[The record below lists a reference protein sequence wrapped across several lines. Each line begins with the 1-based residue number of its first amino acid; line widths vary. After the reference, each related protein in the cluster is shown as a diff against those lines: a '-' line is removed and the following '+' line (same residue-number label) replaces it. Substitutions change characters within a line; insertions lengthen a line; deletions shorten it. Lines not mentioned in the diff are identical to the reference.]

1 MMTTNVPW
9 REHLPDEAPCSAS
22 RDPFTSLV
30 SISLLDVIHSL
41 FLLLLL
47 LLFKELLQI
56 HFILD
61 LLSVIVKFRIQFEI
75 SRNWKISVGI

>member
-1 MMTTNVPW
+1 MFPC
-9 REHLPDEAPCSAS
+9 REHLPDEGPCSAS

-41 FLLLLL
+41 FLLLL

>member
-9 REHLPDEAPCSAS
+9 REHLPDESPCSAS

>member
-1 MMTTNVPW
+1 MMMTNVPW
-9 REHLPDEAPCSAS
+9 REHLPDEGPCSAS

>member
-9 REHLPDEAPCSAS
+9 REHLPDEGPCSAS

-30 SISLLDVIHSL
+30 SISLLDVIPSL
-41 FLLLLL
+41 FLLLL

>member
-1 MMTTNVPW
+1 MTTNVPW
-9 REHLPDEAPCSAS
+9 REHLPDEGPCSAS

-41 FLLLLL
+41 FLLLLLL

>member
-9 REHLPDEAPCSAS
+9 REHLPDEGPCSAS

-41 FLLLLL
+41 FLLLL